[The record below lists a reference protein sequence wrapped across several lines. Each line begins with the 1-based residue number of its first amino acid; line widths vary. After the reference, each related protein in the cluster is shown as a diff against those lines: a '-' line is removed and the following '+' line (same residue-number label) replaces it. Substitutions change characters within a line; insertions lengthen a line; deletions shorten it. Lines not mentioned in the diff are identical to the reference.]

1 MSQEKVTCDLTPKA
15 VGPYS
20 AAIKIGNMVY
30 VSGQLPIDAS
40 TGKMPEDITA
50 QTTQSLK
57 NLSLLLEAA
66 GSSIK
71 KVVKT
76 TVLLSDIKN
85 FAPMNEVY
93 GQVFSDPF
101 PARSAFEVG
110 ALPLG
115 ALVEIECVAY
125 IDD

>member
-40 TGKMPEDITA
+40 IGKMPEDITA
-50 QTTQSLK
+50 QTKQSLK